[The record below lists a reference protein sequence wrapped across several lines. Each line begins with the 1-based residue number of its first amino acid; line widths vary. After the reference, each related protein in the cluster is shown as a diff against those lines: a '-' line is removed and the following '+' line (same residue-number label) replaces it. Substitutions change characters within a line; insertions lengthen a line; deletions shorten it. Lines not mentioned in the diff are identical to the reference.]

1 MDLVAQALIF
11 SSLFK
16 SDFPASR
23 RIKKQVFQTAALTFH
38 GRTEDPAN
46 NCVPYHEVFISV
58 WGQHQR
64 DDDLVTEQWC
74 LLML

>member
-1 MDLVAQALIF
+1 MVRDDFMAENRHSSF
-11 SSLFK
+11 S
-16 SDFPASR
+16 
-23 RIKKQVFQTAALTFH
+23 LT
-38 GRTEDPAN
+38 
-46 NCVPYHEVFISV
+46 HEVFISV